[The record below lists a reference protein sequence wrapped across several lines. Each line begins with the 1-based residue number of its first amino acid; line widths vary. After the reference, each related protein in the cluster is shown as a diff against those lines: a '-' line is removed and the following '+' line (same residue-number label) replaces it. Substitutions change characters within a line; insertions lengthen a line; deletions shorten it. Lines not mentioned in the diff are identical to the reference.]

1 MKTNDPMHYARTP
14 LRIAY
19 CRNTDT
25 LEIHNGEL
33 VHSSYVV
40 AEGLTA
46 HLDGD
51 GETAG
56 FTLERARAL
65 LLPQLSEY
73 DVASTKLRL
82 WQQPAVGSSK
92 EFFESRRKTLVQNQQ
107 SILNIGYC
115 PEYDTLDI
123 WNEKG
128 ASFGWDVGTNLTA
141 FSRDADGQ
149 ELNGFTLER
158 AAQLLL
164 PCFLESA
171 QTELHGG

>member
-1 MKTNDPMHYARTP
+1 MKTDDPMHYSRIP

-19 CRNTDT
+19 CRDTDT
-25 LEIHNGEL
+25 LEIHNGEG

-46 HLDGD
+46 HLDAD

-56 FTLERARAL
+56 FTLEKARVL
-65 LLPQLSEY
+65 LLSQLSEY
-73 DVASTKLRL
+73 DAVSTKLRL
-82 WQQPAVGSSK
+82 RQQPIIVLQHGFLESK
-92 EFFESRRKTLVQNQQ
+92 RKTQGQNPQ

-115 PEYDTLDI
+115 QEYDILDL

-128 ASFGWDVGTNLTA
+128 ASFGWDVGAHLTA

-149 ELNGFTLER
+149 ELNGFTLEC
-158 AAQLLL
+158 AAQMLL
-164 PCFLESA
+164 PCFLK
-171 QTELHGG
+171 